1 MEWRMRNNNQN
12 TRPTNESERMLMW
25 TYPFVTVILVDGW
38 REKGRATMSLLS
50 YSFSRCAH
58 TTMFFFLLV
67 SCVFIS
73 IFTLNVGVEKKSQV
87 LLWFVFSI
95 ELPGTTDEQY
105 VISLTMM
112 TGKKTHRQTYKIL
125 ISNRKQAAI
134 NIIVAHYRNALASG
148 CWLSW
153 LHCPNSFNANPRE
166 NVQFVRINGRWLIG
180 QCETSSLI
188 KRKLSFAK
196 ISAVCTN
203 SGNRE
208 PILTSRE

>member
-1 MEWRMRNNNQN
+1 MVEQRKEEPQWVCF
-12 TRPTNESERMLMW
+12 LIH
-25 TYPFVTVILVDGW
+25 FLVVHIL
-38 REKGRATMSLLS
+38 
-50 YSFSRCAH
+50 
-58 TTMFFFLLV
+58 TMFFFFFWYLV
-67 SCVFIS
+67 CLFRFSHW
-73 IFTLNVGVEKKSQV
+73 TLEWKKKSQV

-112 TGKKTHRQTYKIL
+112 TGKKKTHRQTYKIL

-180 QCETSSLI
+180 QCEISSLI

>member
-12 TRPTNESERMLMW
+12 TTANERVRKNADVNLSVCHCYIGRWLNRERKSHNEFAFLFIFSLC
-25 TYPFVTVILVDGW
+25 TYYNVFFPSGILCVYFDFHI
-38 REKGRATMSLLS
+38 GRWS
-50 YSFSRCAH
+50 
-58 TTMFFFLLV
+58 
-67 SCVFIS
+67 
-73 IFTLNVGVEKKSQV
+73 GKKKS
-87 LLWFVFSI
+87 SI
-95 ELPGTTDEQY
+95 TLIRILDRIALHNWRAICHKFNNDDWQ
-105 VISLTMM
+105 
-112 TGKKTHRQTYKIL
+112 KKHRQTYKIL

-180 QCETSSLI
+180 QCEISSLT
-188 KRKLSFAK
+188 KWKLSFAK
-196 ISAVCTN
+196 ISALCTN
-203 SGNRE
+203 SGRRE